1 MTTHHGPEGHHDWR
15 SAEYV
20 DHWISHDLTR
30 DDERRPHLQDMM
42 QHTPFPSDAAIETVD
57 IGAGYGVVAE
67 QALMAF
73 PNARVTLLDYSEPML
88 EHARKRLA
96 QYADRLDWVLADL
109 STPSWTE
116 GLKGKFD
123 LAVSG
128 LALHNLMGERHF
140 QDMYAETFSVL
151 KPGGA
156 FLDYDLVS
164 FTGGLEQHLEWLRLA
179 GFGSAECPW
188 DGGTPAVLVGR
199 VSPAP
204 KPPVG
209 G

>member
-1 MTTHHGPEGHHDWR
+1 MTAHHGPEGHHDWH

-20 DHWISHDLTR
+20 DYWISHDLTN
-30 DDERRPHLQDMM
+30 DAERRPHLREMM
-42 QHTPFPSDAAIETVD
+42 ASAPFASDAALKIAD
-57 IGAGYGVVAE
+57 IGAGYGVVVE
-67 QALMAF
+67 QALIAF

-88 EHARKRLA
+88 AQARKRLA
-96 QYADRLDWVLADL
+96 QYADRIESKIVDL
-109 STPSWTE
+109 STPSWTD
-116 GLKGKFD
+116 GLKGIFD

-140 QDMYAETFSVL
+140 QDMYKETFSLL

-164 FTGGLEQHLEWLRLA
+164 FTGGLEQHLEWLRIA

-188 DGGTPAVLVGR
+188 NGGTPAVLVGR
-199 VSPAP
+199 VMPL
-204 KPPVG
+204 
-209 G
+209 

>member
-1 MTTHHGPEGHHDWR
+1 MTMDHGVEGHHDWH

-20 DHWISHDLTR
+20 DHWISHDLTN
-30 DDERRPHLQDMM
+30 DDERRPHLRDMM
-42 QHTPFPSDAAIETVD
+42 GHAPFASDAALEIVD

-67 QALMAF
+67 EALKAF
-73 PNARVTLLDYSEPML
+73 PNARITMLDYSEPML
-88 EHARKRLA
+88 EHARQRLA
-96 QYADRLDWVLADL
+96 AYADRLDWVVADL
-109 STPSWTE
+109 STPSWTD
-116 GLKGKFD
+116 GLKDRFD

-128 LALHNLMGERHF
+128 LALHNLMGERDF
-140 QDMYAETFSVL
+140 QDMYKETFSVL

-188 DGGTPAVLVGR
+188 NGGTPAVLVAK
-199 VSPAP
+199 V
-204 KPPVG
+204 KPL
-209 G
+209 